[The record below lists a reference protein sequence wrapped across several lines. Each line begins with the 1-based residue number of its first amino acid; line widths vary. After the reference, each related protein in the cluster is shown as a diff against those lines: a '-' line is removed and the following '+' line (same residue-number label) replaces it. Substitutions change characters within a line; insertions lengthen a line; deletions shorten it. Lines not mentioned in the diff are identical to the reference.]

1 MSTVP
6 SMLKRGRFV
15 TGMLGSSLT
24 QVKVAGKTLP
34 LEKYVARKSRK
45 FLSQKRLMHPGLE
58 LGYVLNVL
66 GQAPL
71 FRLRDAHLA
80 SIDRSLA
87 MLEAIPESE
96 RAIWET
102 GSWYDDFCLLHV
114 CLPQGCTKL
123 D

>member
-6 SMLKRGRFV
+6 SMLKRGR
-15 TGMLGSSLT
+15 SSTRLLRYSLK

-80 SIDRSLA
+80 SIDRSLT
-87 MLEAIPESE
+87 MLEAIPELE
-96 RAIWET
+96 RATWET

-114 CLPQGCTKL
+114 RPSY
-123 D
+123 